1 VGRVAFKKG
10 GDPLGWQPCLS
21 TPLMHRVLPPSEP
34 PDGERPRCFRL
45 AIVGGTQLRGSWYL
59 SAIARLQGFS
69 SGSPVASPRRWS
81 PKTVTTSL
89 LVGRSKPGRGLCP
102 ALSFKDLHHPFWGGG
117 RAEPELYLPHGFVG
131 HLLLQHS
138 GERALTSLA
147 EGADFDNA
155 GPIGRKRRHLQ
166 RARFAGSAGSSAASG
181 ATSHRW
187 AECGYLP
194 AVRAV
199 VAPRAPGDR
208 TRRRAL
214 LGRRSC
220 SWDVLPLLRYDASTR
235 RSVLAR
241 PGGPEWGSAG
251 GQMAAVV
258 GAEVVAAEEVL
269 VADKVA
275 ATICAPGLR
284 LFGFDS
290 LSSPLEWG
298 CGQGP
303 YRSSVCPEVI
313 AAAVWP
319 PGAEVVVAAAGV
331 GGGEPP
337 RILSSRRPS
346 NVGGCSYL
354 RGWNRSS
361 ICNGTLSVGVC
372 SLWLSGPER
381 VCIWA

>member
-1 VGRVAFKKG
+1 MAAMPSHSPHALRPSTFRA
-10 GDPLGWQPCLS
+10 PGWGAPALLSSCCCWRSATLWKLVPFSHRSASRIFIRQP
-21 TPLMHRVLPPSEP
+21 
-34 PDGERPRCFRL
+34 
-45 AIVGGTQLRGSWYL
+45 A
-59 SAIARLQGFS
+59 
-69 SGSPVASPRRWS
+69 ASPRRWS

-89 LVGRSKPGRGLCP
+89 MVGRSKPGYGLCP
-102 ALSFKDLHHPFWGGG
+102 ALSFKDLHHPCWGGG
-117 RAEPELYLPHGFVG
+117 RAESELYLPYGPAG
-131 HLLLQHS
+131 HLLLQHY
-138 GERALTSLA
+138 GERALAGLA

-155 GPIGRKRRHLQ
+155 GLIGRKRCQLQ
-166 RARFAGSAGSSAASG
+166 HAWFAGSGAASG

-194 AVRAV
+194 AVRAA

-208 TRRRAL
+208 PRRRAL

-220 SWDVLPLLRYDASTR
+220 SWVVLPLLRYDASAR

-251 GQMAAVV
+251 GQMAAIV

-269 VADKVA
+269 VADEIA

-298 CGQGP
+298 CGRGP

-313 AAAVWP
+313 AAVVWP

-337 RILSSRRPS
+337 GILSSRRPS

-354 RGWNRSS
+354 RGWNWSS
-361 ICNGTLSVGVC
+361 VCNGTLSAGVC
-372 SLWLSGPER
+372 SLRLSGPEHR
-381 VCIWA
+381 GI

>member
-1 VGRVAFKKG
+1 
-10 GDPLGWQPCLS
+10 
-21 TPLMHRVLPPSEP
+21 MHRALPPSEP

-45 AIVGGTQLRGSWYL
+45 AVVGGAQLRGSWHL

-69 SGSPVASPRRWS
+69 SGSPVASPHQWS
-81 PKTVTTSL
+81 PKTVTTSST
-89 LVGRSKPGRGLCP
+89 VGRSKPGCSLCP
-102 ALSFKDLHHPFWGGG
+102 ALSFKDLHHPCWGGG
-117 RAEPELYLPHGFVG
+117 QPEPELYLPHGSVG

-138 GERALTSLA
+138 GERALTGLA

-155 GPIGRKRRHLQ
+155 GPIGRKRRQLQ
-166 RARFAGSAGSSAASG
+166 HAWFAGSAGSGIASG

-187 AECGYLP
+187 VECGYLP

-208 TRRRAL
+208 PRRRAL

-220 SWDVLPLLRYDASTR
+220 SWAVLPLLWRDAFVR

-241 PGGPEWGSAG
+241 PGGLEWGSAG
-251 GQMAAVV
+251 GRVDTAV
-258 GAEVVAAEEVL
+258 GAEVVAAGEDL
-269 VADKVA
+269 VADEIVGA
-275 ATICAPGLR
+275 ICAPGLR

-298 CGQGP
+298 RGRGP
-303 YRSSVCPEVI
+303 CRDSVCPEVI

-319 PGAEVVVAAAGV
+319 PGAEVVVAAARV

-337 RILSSRRPS
+337 GSCRPAGPPMWG
-346 NVGGCSYL
+346 VVRT
-354 RGWNRSS
+354 RGS
-361 ICNGTLSVGVC
+361 GTGV
-372 SLWLSGPER
+372 PF
-381 VCIWA
+381 VMAF